1 MTQFRHCLRSS
12 RIWVMVGILAPL
24 GMVAVCSLMLLD
36 LRRDAWDRA
45 EQTSRNLLQVIERDI
60 DRNVEII
67 DLALRAVVE
76 NMALPGLETI
86 EPQFRQR
93 ILFDRAVNAKDLG
106 VMLVLDENGDTAFD
120 AAAWPARRVNNAERV
135 YFQAHKARADLG
147 LYISQ
152 PLVSQLTG
160 APIVVLSR
168 RIDKPDGSFGG
179 VVLGSLSLSYFSRL
193 FDRIELGRAG
203 TINLFLHDGTRIV
216 RYPEPNAELAP
227 NFATSPNVQRFLR
240 DGRGSFVG
248 LTPSDSIERL
258 YTFTQVGTLP
268 LMLNVALSTREIE
281 AEWRLKALVIGCI
294 VLALCGTTM
303 GLSLLVGGE
312 LRRRNAVEAELAHLS
327 RTDVLTALPNR
338 RHFEETFG
346 RLWAA
351 TRLAGGPLALLV
363 VDADH
368 FKRYNDRHG
377 HAVGDLVLQALAGA
391 LSASARRPSDLVA
404 RVGGEEFAV
413 LLPGTD
419 APGAAIVARVVHE
432 AVAGLAVE
440 AEGGDIG
447 PITVSIGLAAGLP
460 LEGGSPGDLFRRADA
475 ALYEAKSRGRNRT
488 CPAQTGDE
496 PTSHAQA
503 PVPVA
508 AT

>member
-1 MTQFRHCLRSS
+1 
-12 RIWVMVGILAPL
+12 MVGILAPL
-24 GMVAVCSLMLLD
+24 GMVVVCSLMLLD

-76 NMALPGLETI
+76 NMALPGLETL

-160 APIVVLSR
+160 APIIVLSR

-312 LRRRNAVEAELAHLS
+312 LRRRNAVEAELAQLS

-351 TRLAGGPLALLV
+351 ARLAGGPLALLV

-404 RVGGEEFAV
+404 RA
-413 LLPGTD
+413 
-419 APGAAIVARVVHE
+419 VHE

-475 ALYEAKSRGRNRT
+475 ALYEAKSLGRNRT
-488 CPAQTGDE
+488 CPAQSGDE
-496 PTSHAQA
+496 PISHAQA

>member
-1 MTQFRHCLRSS
+1 MTHLRRCLRSS
-12 RIWVMVGILAPL
+12 RTWVMVGILAPL
-24 GMVAVCSLMLLD
+24 GMVVVCSLMLLD

-76 NMALPGLETI
+76 NMALPGLETL

-160 APIVVLSR
+160 APIIVLSR

-312 LRRRNAVEAELAHLS
+312 LRRRNAVEAELAQLS

-351 TRLAGGPLALLV
+351 ARLAGGPLALLV

-404 RVGGEEFAV
+404 RA
-413 LLPGTD
+413 
-419 APGAAIVARVVHE
+419 VHE

-475 ALYEAKSRGRNRT
+475 ALYEAKSLGRNRT
-488 CPAQTGDE
+488 CPAQSGDE
-496 PTSHAQA
+496 PISHAQA